1 MNLLLGIQIG
11 LQEIFS
17 HKFRSFLTMLGVIL
31 GVSSMMAMF
40 ALTEGIA
47 RGMKETLNLIGGIEQ
62 INIIDKEVSKKNE
75 DLSDISPGRT
85 LADAYAI
92 RDNARFI
99 SHVSPIKTQAVN
111 ISNAHTSERLR
122 IDGVLPDYLLVD
134 NHQIEFG
141 RSITDLDVERSH
153 RVIVLGALIVNRLWP
168 ERPNFN
174 PVGEHV
180 YLNDI
185 PYRVVGTFVYYER
198 EQDKRLRASGQAAQE
213 ERRRQQRGAAGRGWA
228 PFQRKNETVVIPLTT
243 LIHDFQSTSVGE
255 DGVDYGPNLKLDDF
269 EVRVVSIKHFDAAI
283 SEMQNILNAT
293 HRGIDDFGFR
303 TREDWFD
310 RIQSSER
317 ATRISG
323 MLIAGISLL
332 VGGIGITNIMLA
344 SISERIREIGVR
356 RAVGARQRDIFS
368 QILVESAVIGML
380 GGLLGLISGFA
391 LIGAL
396 ESLAPS
402 ENEPVITLGS
412 VLISFAFAVGVG
424 IASGIYPA
432 WKASSLDPILALRYE

>member
-11 LQEIFS
+11 LREILS

-62 INIIDKEVSKKNE
+62 VNIINKEVSAKNE
-75 DLSDISPGRT
+75 NLADISPGRT

-92 RDNARFI
+92 RKNARFI
-99 SHVSPIKTQAVN
+99 SHVSPIKSLPASL
-111 ISNAHTSERLR
+111 SNANARERFR
-122 IDGVLPDYLLVD
+122 VDGVLPDFLAVD
-134 NHQIEFG
+134 THQIKHG

-153 RVIVLGALIVNRLWP
+153 RVIVLGSSVVERLWP
-168 ERPNFN
+168 GQTAFN
-174 PVGEHV
+174 PVGEIV
-180 YLNDI
+180 FINEM
-185 PYRVVGTFVYYER
+185 PYQVVGTFIHYER
-198 EQDKRLRASGQAAQE
+198 EADKRRRASGRSEAA
-213 ERRRQQRGAAGRGWA
+213 ERRREARGGSARGWS

-269 EVRVVSIKHFDAAI
+269 EVRIASIEHFDAAI
-283 SEMQNILNAT
+283 TEMQNILYVT
-293 HRGIDDFGFR
+293 HRGIDDFGFN

-310 RIQSSER
+310 NIQASER

-344 SISERIREIGVR
+344 SITERIREIGVR

-391 LIGAL
+391 LVGAL
-396 ESLAPS
+396 EIFAPS
-402 ENEPVITLGS
+402 DNAPVVTFGAVI
-412 VLISFAFAVGVG
+412 ISFAFAVGVG
-424 IASGIYPA
+424 ILSGIYPA